1 MFRGT
6 SCILTDTNPK
16 QREAKT
22 LDVFISTKLEIIWKK
37 YISKVSSKKIW
48 IWNIEIICWKIETL
62 SVPTFMA
69 LTHIFNPSHFQPIAS
84 HFQAFHFYPHILT
97 NSLIVGIF

>member
-1 MFRGT
+1 
-6 SCILTDTNPK
+6 
-16 QREAKT
+16 
-22 LDVFISTKLEIIWKK
+22 
-37 YISKVSSKKIW
+37 
-48 IWNIEIICWKIETL
+48 
-62 SVPTFMA
+62 MA